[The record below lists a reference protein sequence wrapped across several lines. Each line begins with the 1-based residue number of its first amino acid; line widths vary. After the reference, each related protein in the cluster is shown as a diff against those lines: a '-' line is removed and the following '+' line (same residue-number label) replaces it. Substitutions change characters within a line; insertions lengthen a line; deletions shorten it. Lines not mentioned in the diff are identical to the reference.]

1 MSDGA
6 PVDTLQPGQPQ
17 SPPDAGPAPA
27 GTDGFRLA
35 GRVPPV
41 MRLSRKA
48 LAGFAIVAAAAIGG
62 SLLFALQPRTA
73 AVADNLYDG
82 DAVNRSETITGAPA
96 DYAAIPKLGPPLPGD
111 LGGPILSA
119 QQEGAYV
126 PVPPIA
132 AAPPAAMPA
141 DRAPD
146 AAEQARERLQQER
159 NGARLSQLFASSAT
173 AAAEPGGAAAAA
185 VPDAPSPAAGRGDA
199 AGEARPAGRTTFL
212 DAAASGPPASAHR
225 LVAAASP
232 YMVQAGS
239 VIPAALIT
247 GIRSDLP
254 GQITAQVTQ
263 NVHDSATGRIVLIP
277 QGARLIGQY
286 DSAVVAGQN
295 RVLLAWDRLLLPDGR
310 SIALD
315 RLPGADAA
323 GMAGLGDR
331 TDYHWG
337 GMLRAA
343 LVSALLGVGS
353 ELAIADDSA
362 LVRALRTGTQDSVA
376 ETGRQLV
383 ERQLARAPTLTIR
396 PGFSLRVIVTRDL
409 VLEPLR
415 ALP

>member
-1 MSDGA
+1 MSAAATSAD
-6 PVDTLQPGQPQ
+6 
-17 SPPDAGPAPA
+17 PPAAADIQPAPA

-35 GRVPPV
+35 GSVPPV

-48 LAGFAIVAAAAIGG
+48 LTGIGAVAATAIGG

-73 AVADNLYDG
+73 SVADNLYDT
-82 DAVNRSETITGAPA
+82 DTVNRSEAISVAPA
-96 DYAAIPKLGPPLPGD
+96 DYGAIPKLGPPLPGD

-119 QQEGAYV
+119 QQQGTYV
-126 PVPPIA
+126 PVPPMA
-132 AAPPAAMPA
+132 AAPPTM
-141 DRAPD
+141 APVD
-146 AAEQARERLQQER
+146 PQARAAEEARVRLEQER
-159 NGARLSQLFASSAT
+159 SVARTSQLFLSSAT
-173 AAAEPGGAAAAA
+173 AAAQQASAAAT
-185 VPDAPSPAAGRGDA
+185 DAPLASDPAAERGNA
-199 AGEARPAGRTTFL
+199 AGETRPAGRAAFL
-212 DAAASGPPASAHR
+212 DAGGSVPTTSAHR
-225 LVAAASP
+225 LVAPPSP
-232 YMVQAGS
+232 YVVQAGS

-263 NVHDSATGRIVLIP
+263 NVYDSATGRIVLIP
-277 QGARLIGQY
+277 QGARLVGQY

-310 SIALD
+310 SLGLD
-315 RLPGADAA
+315 RLPGADAS
-323 GMAGLGDR
+323 GRAGLGDR

-353 ELAIADDSA
+353 ELAVSDDSA
-362 LVRALRTGTQDSVA
+362 LVRALRAGTQDSIA

-409 VLEPLR
+409 VLEPLG